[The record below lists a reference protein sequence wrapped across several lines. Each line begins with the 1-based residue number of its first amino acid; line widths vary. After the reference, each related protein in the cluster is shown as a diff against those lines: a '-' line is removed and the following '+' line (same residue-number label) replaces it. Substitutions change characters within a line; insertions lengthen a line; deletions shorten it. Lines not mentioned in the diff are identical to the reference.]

1 MSKLIGKETFKSTR
15 VADIKK
21 YLLERGVSV
30 NGLMPVL
37 VEIASAVEE
46 MMLPLDPN
54 FERDMLT
61 FVKFK
66 SEAHSV

>member
-66 SEAHSV
+66 SKAHSV